1 MTSHKIWDFKI
12 SNKTYCSFIHAYY
25 TFEIIVICEA
35 MNMNVNKIF
44 KASISIT
51 LTVQFKNKRTS
62 FILLEW
68 EYVLIRTMTG
78 TLHDSRL

>member
-12 SNKTYCSFIHAYY
+12 FNKTYHSFIHAYF

-44 KASISIT
+44 KASVSIT
-51 LTVQFKNKRTS
+51 LAVQFKNKRTS

-78 TLHDSRL
+78 TLHGSRI